1 MQQFIQIQMF
11 KYGLN
16 FLWKYLFIKDN
27 MDYKQ
32 FEKYIL
38 LIKTELDKEK
48 EINNFFIKI
57 NLLENQTYIN
67 LIDSKLINA
76 YINILSIAMNDDSNW
91 IEWFIFDND
100 FGNKKLKIKY
110 NKKVRK
116 IISIRQ
122 LYNLIKNKK

>member
-1 MQQFIQIQMF
+1 
-11 KYGLN
+11 
-16 FLWKYLFIKDN
+16 

>member
-1 MQQFIQIQMF
+1 
-11 KYGLN
+11 
-16 FLWKYLFIKDN
+16 

-38 LIKTELDKEK
+38 L
-48 EINNFFIKI
+48 IKI

>member
-1 MQQFIQIQMF
+1 MF